1 MDWMFYVILMFHVLV
16 IFTHIVALKVLI
28 NKKQKRLKGNQKMLL
43 ITLSV
48 AELTYA
54 VVNIGKLLCFLH
66 NLINLNDAFFTL
78 NFVSTFWMYWVIMTL
93 ITVDRFLEIYLN
105 IKYNILCSPK
115 KTKTVLIIAIV
126 ISFLLLVP
134 AFQVKKETLISFGI
148 LFCYPILES
157 FFIILASVTYLYIFK
172 QVLRHRKITMKVQKQ
187 LRRNNRVTNPMHF
200 GNRFKVFVPSLII
213 ITFVF
218 FMFVPNAISLSI
230 LKGFV
235 KPEVQGIVFILIPI
249 GLVADPVIYIFSLK
263 GIRQPSIKTVWSANS
278 ICFSSHASRAS
289 RADSSKIWAHTV

>member
-1 MDWMFYVILMFHVLV
+1 MFYVILMLDVLV
-16 IFTHIVALKVLI
+16 IFTHIMALRVLI
-28 NKKQKRLKGNQKMLL
+28 NKKQRRLKGNQKMLL

-54 VVNIGKLLCFLH
+54 VVNIGKLLCSLY

-78 NFVSTFWMYWVIMTL
+78 NFVAGFWMYWVIMTL
-93 ITVDRFLEIYLN
+93 ITIDRFLEIYLN

-126 ISFLLLVP
+126 ISVLLLVP
-134 AFQVKKETLISFGI
+134 AFHVKKETLISFGI
-148 LFCYPILES
+148 LFCYPMLES
-157 FFIILASVTYLYIFK
+157 FFIILALVTYLYIFK
-172 QVLRHRKITMKVQKQ
+172 QVQRHRKSTLKVQKQ
-187 LRRNNRVTNPMHF
+187 LRRNNRVITRMHF

-213 ITFVF
+213 ITFIF
-218 FMFVPNAISLSI
+218 FMCIPNTISLFI

-235 KPEVQGIVFILIPI
+235 KPELQGVVFILIPI

-263 GIRQPSIKTVWSANS
+263 GISRSSIKSAWSANS
-278 ICFSSHASRAS
+278 IRISNHASRPS
-289 RADSSKIWAHTV
+289 CADSSKI

>member
-1 MDWMFYVILMFHVLV
+1 MFYVILMFHVLV

-54 VVNIGKLLCFLH
+54 VVNIGKLLCSLY

-78 NFVSTFWMYWVIMTL
+78 NFVAGFWMYWVIMTL
-93 ITVDRFLEIYLN
+93 ITIDRFLEIYLN

-126 ISFLLLVP
+126 ISVLLLVP
-134 AFQVKKETLISFGI
+134 AFHVKKETLISFGI
-148 LFCYPILES
+148 LFCYPMLES
-157 FFIILASVTYLYIFK
+157 FFIILALVTYLYIFK
-172 QVLRHRKITMKVQKQ
+172 QVQRHRKSTLKVQKQ
-187 LRRNNRVTNPMHF
+187 LRRNNRVITRMHF

-213 ITFVF
+213 ITFIF
-218 FMFVPNAISLSI
+218 FMCIPNTISLFI

-235 KPEVQGIVFILIPI
+235 KPELQGVVFILIPI

-263 GIRQPSIKTVWSANS
+263 GISRSSIKSAWSANS
-278 ICFSSHASRAS
+278 IRISNHASRPS
-289 RADSSKIWAHTV
+289 CADSSKI

>member
-1 MDWMFYVILMFHVLV
+1 MFYVILMLDVLV
-16 IFTHIVALKVLI
+16 IFTHIMALRVLI
-28 NKKQKRLKGNQKMLL
+28 NKKQRRLKGNQKMLL

-54 VVNIGKLLCFLH
+54 VVNIGKLLCSLY
-66 NLINLNDAFFTL
+66 NSINLNDAFFTL
-78 NFVSTFWMYWVIMTL
+78 NFVAGFWMYWVIMTL
-93 ITVDRFLEIYLN
+93 ITIDRFLEIYLN

-213 ITFVF
+213 ITFIF
-218 FMFVPNAISLSI
+218 FMCIPNTISLFI

-235 KPEVQGIVFILIPI
+235 KPELQGVVFILIPI

-263 GIRQPSIKTVWSANS
+263 GISRSSIKSAWSANS
-278 ICFSSHASRAS
+278 IRISNHASRPS
-289 RADSSKIWAHTV
+289 CADSSKI

>member
-1 MDWMFYVILMFHVLV
+1 MFYVILMLDVLV
-16 IFTHIVALKVLI
+16 IFTHIMALRVLI
-28 NKKQKRLKGNQKMLL
+28 NKKQRRLKGNQKMLL

-54 VVNIGKLLCFLH
+54 VVNIGKLLCSLY

-78 NFVSTFWMYWVIMTL
+78 NFVARFWMYWVIMTL
-93 ITVDRFLEIYLN
+93 ITIDRFLEIYLN

-126 ISFLLLVP
+126 ISVLLLVP
-134 AFQVKKETLISFGI
+134 AFHVKKETLISFGI
-148 LFCYPILES
+148 LFCYPMLES
-157 FFIILASVTYLYIFK
+157 FFIILALVTYLYIFK
-172 QVLRHRKITMKVQKQ
+172 QVQRHRKSTLKVQKQ
-187 LRRNNRVTNPMHF
+187 LRRNNRVITRMHF

-213 ITFVF
+213 ITFIF
-218 FMFVPNAISLSI
+218 FMCIPNTISLFI

-235 KPEVQGIVFILIPI
+235 KPELQGVVFILIPI

-263 GIRQPSIKTVWSANS
+263 GISRSSIKSAWSANS
-278 ICFSSHASRAS
+278 IRISNHASRPS
-289 RADSSKIWAHTV
+289 CADSSKI

>member
-1 MDWMFYVILMFHVLV
+1 MFYVILMLDVLV
-16 IFTHIVALKVLI
+16 IFTHIMALRVLI

-54 VVNIGKLLCFLH
+54 VVNIGKLLCSLR
-66 NLINLNDAFFTL
+66 NLINLNDVFFTL
-78 NFVSTFWMYWVIMTL
+78 NFVSGFWMYWVIMTL
-93 ITVDRFLEIYLN
+93 ITIDRFLEIYLN
-105 IKYNILCSPK
+105 IKYNILCSSK

-148 LFCYPILES
+148 LFCYPILEV

-172 QVLRHRKITMKVQKQ
+172 QVLRHRKSTMKVQKQ
-187 LRRNNRVTNPMHF
+187 LRRNNRVINHMHF
-200 GNRFKVFVPSLII
+200 GNRFKFFVPSLII
-213 ITFVF
+213 ITFIF
-218 FMFVPNAISLSI
+218 FMFVPNIISLFI
-230 LKGFV
+230 HKGFV

-249 GLVADPVIYIFSLK
+249 GLVADPVIYIFNLK
-263 GIRQPSIKTVWSANS
+263 EIRRSSVKTLWSTNS
-278 ICFSSHASRAS
+278 IRTS
-289 RADSSKIWAHTV
+289 

>member
-1 MDWMFYVILMFHVLV
+1 MDWMFYVILIFDVLV
-16 IFTHIVALKVLI
+16 ILTHIMALRVLI

-54 VVNIGKLLCFLH
+54 VINIGMVLCSLQKF
-66 NLINLNDAFFTL
+66 INLTDAFFTL
-78 NFVSTFWMYWVIMTL
+78 NFVSGFWMYWVIMTL
-93 ITVDRFLEIYLN
+93 ITLDRFLEIYLN
-105 IKYNILCSPK
+105 IKYSILCSSK
-115 KTKTVLIIAIV
+115 KTKTVLIIALV

-172 QVLRHRKITMKVQKQ
+172 QVLRHRKRTMKVQKQ
-187 LRRNNRVTNPMHF
+187 LRRNNRVINRMHF

-213 ITFVF
+213 ITFIF
-218 FMFVPNAISLSI
+218 FMFVPNTISLFI
-230 LKGFV
+230 HKGFV
-235 KPEVQGIVFILIPI
+235 KPEVQDIVFILIPI
-249 GLVADPVIYIFSLK
+249 GLVADPVIYIFNLK
-263 GIRQPSIKTVWSANS
+263 GIRRLSIKTVWSTNAIRTS
-278 ICFSSHASRAS
+278 
-289 RADSSKIWAHTV
+289 

>member
-1 MDWMFYVILMFHVLV
+1 MDWMFYVILIFDVLV
-16 IFTHIVALKVLI
+16 ILTHIMALRVLI

-54 VVNIGKLLCFLH
+54 VINIGMVLCSLQKF
-66 NLINLNDAFFTL
+66 INLTDAFFTL
-78 NFVSTFWMYWVIMTL
+78 NFVSGFWMYWVIMTL
-93 ITVDRFLEIYLN
+93 ITLDRFLEIYLN
-105 IKYNILCSPK
+105 IKYSILCSSK
-115 KTKTVLIIAIV
+115 KTKTVLIIALV

-172 QVLRHRKITMKVQKQ
+172 QVLRHRKRTMKVQKQ
-187 LRRNNRVTNPMHF
+187 LRRNNRVINRMHF

-213 ITFVF
+213 ITFIF
-218 FMFVPNAISLSI
+218 FMFVPNTISLFI
-230 LKGFV
+230 HKGFV
-235 KPEVQGIVFILIPI
+235 KPEVQDIVFILIPI
-249 GLVADPVIYIFSLK
+249 GLVADPVIYIFNLD
-263 GIRQPSIKTVWSANS
+263 GIRRLSIKTVWSTNTIRTS
-278 ICFSSHASRAS
+278 
-289 RADSSKIWAHTV
+289 

>member
-1 MDWMFYVILMFHVLV
+1 
-16 IFTHIVALKVLI
+16 
-28 NKKQKRLKGNQKMLL
+28 MLL

-54 VVNIGKLLCFLH
+54 VVNIGKLLCSLH

-126 ISFLLLVP
+126 ISVLLLVP
-134 AFQVKKETLISFGI
+134 AFHVKKETLISFGI
-148 LFCYPILES
+148 LFCYPMLES
-157 FFIILASVTYLYIFK
+157 FFIILALVTYLYIFK
-172 QVLRHRKITMKVQKQ
+172 QVQRHRKSTLKVQKQ
-187 LRRNNRVTNPMHF
+187 LRRNNRVITRMHF

-213 ITFVF
+213 ITFIF
-218 FMFVPNAISLSI
+218 FMCIPNTISLFI

-235 KPEVQGIVFILIPI
+235 KPELQGVVFILIPI

-263 GIRQPSIKTVWSANS
+263 GISRSSIKSAWSANS
-278 ICFSSHASRAS
+278 IRISNHASRPS
-289 RADSSKIWAHTV
+289 CADSSKIWTHTV

>member
-1 MDWMFYVILMFHVLV
+1 MDWMFYVILIFDVLV
-16 IFTHIVALKVLI
+16 ILTHIMALRVLI

-54 VVNIGKLLCFLH
+54 VINIGMVLGSLQKF
-66 NLINLNDAFFTL
+66 INLTDAFFTL
-78 NFVSTFWMYWVIMTL
+78 NFVSGFWMYWVIMTL
-93 ITVDRFLEIYLN
+93 ITLDRFLEIYLN
-105 IKYNILCSPK
+105 IKYSILCSSK
-115 KTKTVLIIAIV
+115 KTKTVLIIALV

-172 QVLRHRKITMKVQKQ
+172 QVLRHRKRTMKVQKQ
-187 LRRNNRVTNPMHF
+187 LRRNNRVINRMHF

-213 ITFVF
+213 ITFIF
-218 FMFVPNAISLSI
+218 FMFVPNTISLFI
-230 LKGFV
+230 HKGFV
-235 KPEVQGIVFILIPI
+235 KPEVQDIVFILIPI
-249 GLVADPVIYIFSLK
+249 GLVADPVIYIFNLK
-263 GIRQPSIKTVWSANS
+263 GIRRLSIKTVWSTNTIRTS
-278 ICFSSHASRAS
+278 
-289 RADSSKIWAHTV
+289 